1 MRNRK
6 NILITGIGSG
16 LGEAL
21 VREYLDNGHTVYA
34 IGRTFPK
41 EFDHHTHFFFFPF
54 DLSQTFMIQASIKEF
69 IEKRSFDLVIL
80 NAGILGKIKI
90 LKETEVTEI
99 KEVME
104 LNVWAN
110 KELIDLLSTHAYVKQ
125 IVGISSGAAVNGSKG
140 WGAYSL
146 SKSALNMLLNVYAKE
161 LPEIHFTALAPG
173 IIDTP
178 MVRHIIHKVDD
189 HTFPSAKKLKESH
202 IQTPTEAAKLLI
214 STFDRLLEYESGS
227 FLDIRTIEPSEY
239 PRHSEGSIN

>member
-1 MRNRK
+1 LKFSAVRYQMPNRK

-16 LGEAL
+16 LGEVLA
-21 VREYLDNGHTVYA
+21 REYLANGDTVYA

-41 EFDHHTHFFFFPF
+41 ALDKHPHFFFFPY
-54 DLSQTFMIQASIKEF
+54 DLSQTFMLKAEIKPFIQNRAF
-69 IEKRSFDLVIL
+69 NVVIL
-80 NAGILGKIKI
+80 NAGVLGEIQM
-90 LKETEVTEI
+90 LEQTDLENI

-110 KELIDLLSTHAYVKQ
+110 KELIDTLNEYAHVKQ
-125 IVGISSGAAVNGSKG
+125 VVGISSGAAVNGSKG

-146 SKSALNMLLNVYAKE
+146 SKAGLNMLLSVYAKE

-227 FLDIRTIEPSEY
+227 FLDVRTMD
-239 PRHSEGSIN
+239 

>member
-1 MRNRK
+1 VK

-21 VREYLDNGHTVYA
+21 AKEYLAQGHHVYA

-41 EFDHHTHFFFFPF
+41 ELDHDPHFFFFPF
-54 DLSQTFMIQASIKEF
+54 DLRQTFMIQSSIKEF
-69 IEKRSFDLVIL
+69 INKHSFDLVIL
-80 NAGILGKIKI
+80 NAGILGEIKT
-90 LKETEVTEI
+90 LKETEATEI

-125 IVGISSGAAVNGSKG
+125 VVGISSGAAVNGSKG

-161 LPEIHFTALAPG
+161 LPQIHFTSLAPG
-173 IIDTP
+173 VIDTP
-178 MVRHIIHKVDD
+178 MVQQIIHYVDD
-189 HTFPSAKKLKESH
+189 IEFPSAKLLKEGV
-202 IQTPTEAAKLLI
+202 IQTPKEAARLLVA
-214 STFDRLLEYESGS
+214 TFDTLLDYKSGS
-227 FLDIRTIEPSEY
+227 FLDVREIS
-239 PRHSEGSIN
+239 